1 MRAAALESLEYR
13 LERENLAEPIPD
25 EPCSLW
31 KLTFPDHLP
40 LSLTKTLISA
50 RSSVKKT
57 FSLSYSPI
65 LISRY
70 LWIFTGKRAKANFFS
85 SRWKKERERIR
96 EKEERS
102 LIFQRPPLG
111 GGYLTIGTLHG
122 DWIIVEL
129 NGREIVREIVSHCE
143 RSGCNWTAIIMP
155 RLFFF
160 FFFPLQID
168 TPQGTEEW
176 SGEKRRKI
184 RSIDGSLLSFE
195 SPWRRFVSQKY

>member
-1 MRAAALESLEYR
+1 MKE
-13 LERENLAEPIPD
+13 
-25 EPCSLW
+25 
-31 KLTFPDHLP
+31 
-40 LSLTKTLISA
+40 
-50 RSSVKKT
+50 
-57 FSLSYSPI
+57 
-65 LISRY
+65 
-70 LWIFTGKRAKANFFS
+70 G
-85 SRWKKERERIR
+85 ERERIR

-168 TPQGTEEW
+168 TPQETEE
-176 SGEKRRKI
+176 
-184 RSIDGSLLSFE
+184 
-195 SPWRRFVSQKY
+195 